1 MLAATEAELPTS
13 STRAPSEP
21 TTSATD
27 NTSHNVVNN
36 PSLIL
41 AFLALS
47 FFTLAMVFVFG
58 FRRYQLQHWNRGLV
72 QHGWGERQ
80 AEEEIRRIAENRPQV
95 WEVLL
100 DTRWRETKGGG
111 TEGKELSW
119 ESLMVS
125 RASNRRCPPPTT
137 TPEPTTP

>member
-1 MLAATEAELPTS
+1 VLAATEAELPIST
-13 STRAPSEP
+13 TRASSEP

-27 NTSHNVVNN
+27 NPSHNVVNN

-58 FRRYQLQHWNRGLV
+58 FRRYQQMQHWNRG

-80 AEEEIRRIAENRPQV
+80 AEEEIRRLAENKPQV

-100 DTRWRETKGGG
+100 DTQWRETEAGG
-111 TEGKELSW
+111 TEDKELSW

-125 RASNRRCPPPTT
+125 RASNPRSPPPTT
-137 TPEPTTP
+137 TPEPTAP